1 MTEPKTNFY
10 QQTEEIKNHYEKLA
24 DKYNSFWGD
33 SPELID
39 FYSQKIVEYLE
50 LKPTD
55 NFVDLGCGTGIY
67 TKKIRDLAQL
77 INPVICV
84 DISAKM
90 LENIPD
96 NKKFKTILMDA
107 VEFSAQPGRYDKI
120 LMQNMTHH
128 ILDKEKLIRNFA
140 QKLNLDGKILIIGLP
155 YRLDYPLFEKALKK
169 FQNLYYKGEQSID
182 FFLNLDFEV
191 KLNYIKFPVSV
202 EKSKYLK
209 MVKHRFI
216 STLSSFSD
224 PEIEEGLK
232 ELEGKYQKKLV
243 LNFNEI
249 FLFILILR
257 KN

>member
-90 LENIPD
+90 LENIP
-96 NKKFKTILMDA
+96 NNVQFKPIVMDA
-107 VEFSAQPGRYDKI
+107 RLFAEQSKKYDKV
-120 LMQNMTHH
+120 LMQKMLHH
-128 ILDKEKLIRNFA
+128 IKDIKGLIENLFDRLNPGGKILTIGIPRNIEYLLFDAAFKRYQELHPVGNQIRDIFTKAGFKFTRELIKYPVSIEKHKYLDLIRNR
-140 QKLNLDGKILIIGLP
+140 
-155 YRLDYPLFEKALKK
+155 Y
-169 FQNLYYKGEQSID
+169 
-182 FFLNLDFEV
+182 
-191 KLNYIKFPVSV
+191 
-202 EKSKYLK
+202 
-209 MVKHRFI
+209 I
-216 STLSSFSD
+216 STLSSFSEG
-224 PEIEEGLK
+224 EIEEGIK
-232 ELEGKYQKKLV
+232 ELEQKYSQV
-243 LNFNEI
+243 SHLNFNECFI
-249 FLFILILR
+249 FLLAA
-257 KN
+257 K